1 MWNYGIWGKKQAH
14 LLLGIKTVIN
24 IINKSLTFPFDGSI
38 QMINII
44 YYVECEK
51 WNHIILRL
59 LNVF

>member
-1 MWNYGIWGKKQAH
+1 MVFGVKKQEH

-51 WNHIILRL
+51 
-59 LNVF
+59 